1 MTLRSSRTDTPRETP
16 AGRGTPAR
24 ATPVR
29 STPRG
34 TRRATTLAAAAA
46 LALAAALAG
55 CGGGDDD
62 ARVAASG
69 TTAAGHG
76 ADHAGHG
83 ATAEPAAGGAAPT
96 KADQQ
101 AHAATMQ
108 MRRLGSATAG
118 DRKIEL
124 DASDATTFTVPEGG
138 RFVTHRP
145 RKGENAHL
153 MLMLSDIE
161 TGERLP
167 DATITLRVLDAAGKV
182 VSSGPQ
188 YPMFGMGMGMHY
200 GDNVTIPKAG
210 RYVAQLVVGPPM
222 IGRHGD
228 VAKRWTTTVRAEIP
242 FTWEDAAR

>member
-1 MTLRSSRTDTPRETP
+1 MTSSTRTAAPADTVAANGRSARRPTGVRT
-16 AGRGTPAR
+16 AALV
-24 ATPVR
+24 A
-29 STPRG
+29 
-34 TRRATTLAAAAA
+34 AATLAGAG
-46 LALAAALAG
+46 ALAG

-62 ARVAASG
+62 GRVAASG
-69 TTAAGHG
+69 TTAGAHG
-76 ADHAGHG
+76 DMPGMDM
-83 ATAEPAAGGAAPT
+83 GGDAPT

-118 DRKIEL
+118 DRKVEL
-124 DASDATTFTVPEGG
+124 DAADATTFTVPEGD

-153 MLMLSDIE
+153 MLMLSDVE

-167 DATITLRVLDAAGKV
+167 DATITLRVVDAAGKV

-188 YPMFGMGMGMHY
+188 YPMYGMGMGMHY
-200 GDNVTIPKAG
+200 GDNVTIPKPG
-210 RYVAQLVVGPPM
+210 RYVAQLVVGPSM

-228 VAKRWTTTVRAEIP
+228 VAKRWTTTVSARIP
-242 FTWEDAAR
+242 FTWEGAAR

>member
-1 MTLRSSRTDTPRETP
+1 MTLQIRTVPGSHAAVP
-16 AGRGTPAR
+16 GRH
-24 ATPVR
+24 AT
-29 STPRG
+29 
-34 TRRATTLAAAAA
+34 ALAAAAT
-46 LALAAALAG
+46 LALAGALTG

-62 ARVAASG
+62 ARVSASG
-69 TTAAGHG
+69 TSAAAHGDEHAAHGDAPAGH
-76 ADHAGHG
+76 D
-83 ATAEPAAGGAAPT
+83 ATAEPAAGAPSQ
-96 KADQQ
+96 ADQQ

-153 MLMLSDIE
+153 MLMLSDVE

-167 DATITLRVLDAAGKV
+167 DATITLRVVDAAGKV

>member
-1 MTLRSSRTDTPRETP
+1 MTLRSSATALGATTAERPGRTT
-16 AGRGTPAR
+16 AGR
-24 ATPVR
+24 
-29 STPRG
+29 
-34 TRRATTLAAAAA
+34 TTALAAAAT
-46 LALAAALAG
+46 LALAGALTG
-55 CGGGDDD
+55 CGGSDDD
-62 ARVAASG
+62 ARVSASG
-69 TTAAGHG
+69 TTAAAEGDAHTG
-76 ADHAGHG
+76 HAGHD

-153 MLMLSDIE
+153 MLMLSDVE

-167 DATITLRVLDAAGKV
+167 DATITLRVVDAAGKV

-200 GDNVTIPKAG
+200 GDNVTIPQAG

-242 FTWEDAAR
+242 FTWEDETR

>member
-1 MTLRSSRTDTPRETP
+1 MTLQIRTAAGSRPTALDAADPRT
-16 AGRGTPAR
+16 AR
-24 ATPVR
+24 ARR
-29 STPRG
+29 SAPGSRPT
-34 TRRATTLAAAAA
+34 ALAVAATLAVA
-46 LALAAALAG
+46 LTG

-62 ARVAASG
+62 ARVSASG
-69 TTAAGHG
+69 TTAAAHG
-76 ADHAGHG
+76 DEHAGHG
-83 ATAEPAAGGAAPT
+83 ATAEATGAPS

-153 MLMLSDIE
+153 MLMLSDVE

-167 DATITLRVLDAAGKV
+167 DATITLRVVDAAGKV

-210 RYVAQLVVGPPM
+210 RYVARLVVGPPM

-242 FTWEDAAR
+242 FTWDGAAR

>member
-1 MTLRSSRTDTPRETP
+1 MTPRTRTSS
-16 AGRGTPAR
+16 GSR
-24 ATPVR
+24 AT
-29 STPRG
+29 
-34 TRRATTLAAAAA
+34 ALAAAAT
-46 LALAAALAG
+46 LALAGVLAG
-55 CGGGDDD
+55 CGGGEDD
-62 ARVAASG
+62 ARVSASG
-69 TTAAGHG
+69 TTATAHGDGH
-76 ADHAGHG
+76 ADHG
-83 ATAEPAAGGAAPT
+83 ATGEPAAAAPS

-153 MLMLSDIE
+153 MLMLSDVE

-167 DATITLRVLDAAGKV
+167 DATITLRVVDAAGKV

-228 VAKRWTTTVRAEIP
+228 VAQRWTTTVRAEIP